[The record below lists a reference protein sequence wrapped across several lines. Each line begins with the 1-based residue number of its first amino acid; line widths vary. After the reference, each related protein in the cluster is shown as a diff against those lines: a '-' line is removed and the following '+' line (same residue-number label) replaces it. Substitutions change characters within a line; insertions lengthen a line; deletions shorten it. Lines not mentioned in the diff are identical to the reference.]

1 MSDEGDAYL
10 EQRLNEL
17 RSEINQT
24 LKLFNAELQS
34 FGKAFQDERSTFS
47 TAHRVVDL
55 STGLPQPSYTKDGK
69 TLLVLND
76 VQVSQISECLKAHH
90 RSNAHVE
97 VLSEDLAELRR
108 QVAKLQGIA
117 PTPQH
122 QQQLDDLRKEL
133 AELKNSQQ
141 QQRQVQQHQNSPPR
155 KRAHAHQASTTGRPD
170 AKTQD
175 AFKALLRLSFGID
188 EDDDWPDFPTVPK
201 TSKKWPR
208 HAPVDSQEGSDSPS
222 RPAFS
227 GPVDRLDWEKMRM
240 DSVEVKAI
248 LNKLA
253 RIIYDN
259 PEFRTHTTY
268 QRSYQHIWD
277 ACFRT
282 LEHLRCQVQEQLSM
296 QPEKLNEKKAKK
308 KQTDRRRGRW
318 KSRAHARAAAYDKNK
333 ARLGAAVG
341 ALAVQACVE
350 GDESETEAGKTAI
363 RVVVAEWCSQENFDA
378 QQQLEKLVSSGI
390 SGYTLLKATM
400 LRPHD
405 KPLDAKTSRI
415 AVRSKFAQE
424 KPHLVEA
431 VKKNNPP
438 FPPARRRRGQSQRG
452 QILGANRSVDCS

>member
-201 TSKKWPR
+201 TSKKG
-208 HAPVDSQEGSDSPS
+208 QG
-222 RPAFS
+222 
-227 GPVDRLDWEKMRM
+227 
-240 DSVEVKAI
+240 
-248 LNKLA
+248 
-253 RIIYDN
+253 N
-259 PEFRTHTTY
+259 PEQAGADYLRQSGVPDTY
-268 QRSYQHIWD
+268 ELPYKPAERSYQHIWD

-333 ARLGAAVG
+333 ARLAPAVG

-363 RVVVAEWCSQENFDA
+363 RAVVAEWCSQENFDA

>member
-1 MSDEGDAYL
+1 MSDEGEAYL

-24 LKLFNAELQS
+24 LKLFKPELQS

-76 VQVSQISECLKAHH
+76 VQT
-90 RSNAHVE
+90 
-97 VLSEDLAELRR
+97 LS
-108 QVAKLQGIA
+108 G
-117 PTPQH
+117 
-122 QQQLDDLRKEL
+122 
-133 AELKNSQQ
+133 S
-141 QQRQVQQHQNSPPR
+141 
-155 KRAHAHQASTTGRPD
+155 
-170 AKTQD
+170 
-175 AFKALLRLSFGID
+175 LSFGID

-201 TSKKWPR
+201 TSQKWPR

-227 GPVDRLDWEKMRM
+227 
-240 DSVEVKAI
+240 EVKAI

-253 RIIYDN
+253 QIIYDN
-259 PEFRTHTTY
+259 PDTY
-268 QRSYQHIWD
+268 DLPYKPAERSYRHIWD

-282 LEHLRCQVQEQLSM
+282 LEHLRRQVQEQLSM
-296 QPEKLNEKKAKK
+296 QPEKLNEKRAKK

-318 KSRAHARAAAYDKNK
+318 KSRAHARAAAYEKDK
-333 ARLGAAVG
+333 ARLGPAVG

-363 RVVVAEWCSQENFDA
+363 RAVVAEWCSQENFDA
-378 QQQLEKLVSSGI
+378 QQQLENLVPSGS
-390 SGYTLLKATM
+390 SGYTLLKATE

-405 KPLDAKTSRI
+405 KPLDAKISRI
-415 AVRSKFAQE
+415 AFYTQSRVQIVERHITVVRPTVSSATSALPDPRPAAWRCAASKRTRAVAVVGNRR
-424 KPHLVEA
+424 PVAALVT
-431 VKKNNPP
+431 
-438 FPPARRRRGQSQRG
+438 
-452 QILGANRSVDCS
+452 L